1 MSLSVFF
8 LPMARVGAVD
18 TMRLM
23 TRSSAVVVQTDDTH
37 RIHSFPDCVWRLVP
51 SVTRFRAFRY
61 APSCLPIRALVS
73 SDTHPRAFRYAPAGV
88 ISTPPSVIS
97 SFATVIST
105 FLTLISRF
113 LTLISTFPSV
123 ISRFLTLISTL
134 LSVIS
139 VLRNPMITN
148 VGGYCLVWMETA
160 KDADA
165 SAVTPFLASGGLVI
179 N

>member
-8 LPMARVGAVD
+8 LPMARVGAAV

-23 TRSSAVVVQTDDTH
+23 VRSSAGMMQTDDTH
-37 RIHSFPDCVWRLVP
+37 CIHSSPDCVRRLVP
-51 SVTRFRAFRY
+51 SVTR
-61 APSCLPIRALVS
+61 
-73 SDTHPRAFRYAPAGV
+73 PRAFRYALPCLPIRASVPSDTCPRAFRYASAGV

-105 FLTLISRF
+105 FLTLIS
-113 LTLISTFPSV
+113 TFPSV
-123 ISRFLTLISTL
+123 ISTLLTVISTL

-148 VGGYCLVWMETA
+148 VGGFCLAWMKTA
-160 KDADA
+160 IVADV
-165 SAVTPFLASGGLVI
+165 SAVTPFSASDGLVI

>member
-1 MSLSVFF
+1 
-8 LPMARVGAVD
+8 MARVGVGV
-18 TMRLM
+18 TVRLM
-23 TRSSAVVVQTDDTH
+23 MRSSVGMMQTDDTH
-37 RIHSFPDCVWRLVP
+37 CIHSLPDCVWRLVP

-105 FLTLISRF
+105 FPTI
-113 LTLISTFPSV
+113 ISTFLTV
-123 ISRFLTLISTL
+123 ISTFLTLISTL
-134 LSVIS
+134 LTVIS
-139 VLRNPMITN
+139 VLCNPMITN
-148 VGGYCLVWMETA
+148 VGGFCLVWMETV
-160 KDADA
+160 KGADV
-165 SAVTPFLASGGLVI
+165 STITPFLALGGLVI

>member
-8 LPMARVGAVD
+8 LPMARVGATV

-23 TRSSAVVVQTDDTH
+23 MRSSAVMMQTDDTH
-37 RIHSFPDCVWRLVP
+37 CIHCFPDCVWRLVP
-51 SVTRFRAFRY
+51 SVTRFRVFRY
-61 APSCLPIRALVS
+61 ALPCLPMRASVP

-105 FLTLISRF
+105 F
-113 LTLISTFPSV
+113 PSV
-123 ISRFLTLISTL
+123 ISRFPTIISTL
-134 LSVIS
+134 LAVIS
-139 VLRNPMITN
+139 VLCNPMITN
-148 VGGYCLVWMETA
+148 VGGFCLVWMETA
-160 KDADA
+160 KGADV
-165 SAVTPFLASGGLVI
+165 SAVMPFLASGGLVI

>member
-97 SFATVIST
+97 SFATIIST
-105 FLTLISRF
+105 FLTL
-113 LTLISTFPSV
+113 

>member
-8 LPMARVGAVD
+8 LPMARVGAAV

-23 TRSSAVVVQTDDTH
+23 VRSGAGVMQTDDTH
-37 RIHSFPDCVWRLVP
+37 CIHSFPDCVWRLVP
-51 SVTRFRAFRY
+51 
-61 APSCLPIRALVS
+61 

-105 FLTLISRF
+105 FLTLISR
-113 LTLISTFPSV
+113 LPTVISTFPTIISTFPTV
-123 ISRFLTLISTL
+123 ISTFLT
-134 LSVIS
+134 VIS
-139 VLRNPMITN
+139 VLCNPMITN
-148 VGGYCLVWMETA
+148 VGGFCLVWMETA
-160 KDADA
+160 KGADV
-165 SAVTPFLASGGLVI
+165 SAVMPFLASGGLAI